1 MFNQAWQDLWLTLFV
16 ILVLIGIF
24 AGQGLVIGFGVIGL
38 LVAGVSWLWN
48 RVSLE
53 EVSYRRDLSER
64 RAFIGEEFSMS
75 VTLVNNKPVP
85 LGRIV
90 VHDEV
95 PDTFTIDDGHISGS
109 ASPNSQVL
117 HHATSIG
124 WYERIRWEYRMKCS
138 ERGFFRFGPARIES
152 GDLFGFYSSE
162 MTVRD
167 QDYVLVYPRV
177 VPLPE
182 LGLPSWRPLG
192 ETTGGI
198 SAFWDPS
205 RPSGVRDY
213 QSGDPMKIVD
223 WKASAK
229 AAQLRVRTFEPS
241 STITLVVVVVVET
254 TARYWE
260 GYSPVHL
267 ENVITTAASVASYAA
282 ERQYNLGM
290 FSNGT
295 PILAERP
302 MKISPSRSP
311 EQLTLILEA
320 LATIRPLA
328 MGPMPA
334 QLTEHARRFPTG
346 ATLVVIVAFVQPE
359 LVEAINSLKRQGY
372 RIVVLYLGDGVCP
385 QMPEGVTVHE
395 LQGYLSSI
403 GLTGEYRPR

>member
-1 MFNQAWQDLWLTLFV
+1 MFNQAWHDLWLTLFV
-16 ILVLIGIF
+16 ILVLIGVF
-24 AGQGLVIGFGVIGL
+24 AGHGLVIGFGVIGL
-38 LVAGVSWLWN
+38 LVVGVSWLWN

-75 VTLVNNKPVP
+75 VTLVNGKPVP
-85 LGRIV
+85 LARIE

-95 PDTFTIDDGHISGS
+95 PDVFTIGEAHLSVS
-109 ASPNSQVL
+109 ANPNSKVL
-117 HHATSIG
+117 HHATSMG
-124 WYERIRWEYRMKCS
+124 WYEKIRWDYRLKCS
-138 ERGFFRFGPARIES
+138 ERGFFRFGPARVES

-162 MTVRD
+162 MTARD

-177 VPLPE
+177 VPLHE
-182 LGLPSWRPLG
+182 LGLPTWRPLG

-205 RPSGVRDY
+205 RPSGIRDY

-229 AAQLRVRTFEPS
+229 ASQLRVRNFEPS
-241 STITLVVVVVVET
+241 STITLVMVVVVET

-267 ENVITTAASVASYAA
+267 ESVITTAASVASYAA

-328 MGPMPA
+328 TGPMPA

-346 ATLVVIVAFVQPE
+346 ATLAVIVAFVQPE
-359 LVEAINSLKRQGY
+359 LVEAISSLKRQGY
-372 RIVVLYLGDGVCP
+372 KIVVLYLGDGVCP
-385 QMPEGVTVHE
+385 QMPEGVAVHE
-395 LQGYLSSI
+395 LQSYFSSS
-403 GLTGEYRPR
+403 GLASEYSPR